1 MNVRFPDRQTVERV
15 RSLYPQGAR
24 VELVSMSDP
33 YAALKPGDRGMVDF
47 VDDTGTVF
55 VDWDSGSTLGA
66 VYGADSIRLL
76 TKAEIIREQCVTT
89 AKTGR
94 TNMFDAKVVCEI
106 ALEMGF
112 HELAGFIL
120 TRPKAYSAMILTG
133 ELADKDIG

>member
-1 MNVRFPDRQTVERV
+1 MSIRFPDRQIVESV
-15 RSLYPQGAR
+15 RNRYPQGAR

-33 YAALKPGDRGMVDF
+33 YTALKPGDRGMVDF

-55 VDWDSGSTLGA
+55 INWDSGSSLGA
-66 VYGADSIRLL
+66 VHGVDAIRLL
-76 TKAEIIREQCVTT
+76 TKAEIIREQCVAT

-94 TNMFDAKVVCEI
+94 TNMFDTKAVYEI

-120 TRPKAYSAMILTG
+120 TRPKAYSALILTG